1 MSNEEEYLIPI
12 FFINGQLESGKTT
25 FIQGIIAGGQFDAAK
40 KKLLVAFEDGE
51 VEYDKQLL
59 DEHGIDLVILSPSEM
74 TSEKMA
80 ALDDKYDPW
89 LVIVE
94 YNGMVDPK
102 QFRDLAMPH
111 GWQVYQSI
119 TIMNAETFQNQWK
132 NMKSIMAESVKAAES
147 VVFNRCTEEM
157 ELGSFK
163 RSMKALNP
171 NIDIIFEDVSGNI
184 ISGTNDTVPYDM
196 EADVIEVSDNDF
208 GVWFIDCRDR
218 PKAYDGRVVRFKAQ
232 ALRDPE
238 LKENE
243 FVASRQVMTCCEDD
257 IALVGYIVKKTD
269 VITDPSYP
277 AEKEWVMITA
287 EITYEERDEYNGMG
301 PVLVAETI
309 ETTEKPK
316 MEKRAERLNSL
327 LVQLF
332 NDILHIEEK
341 VLKSSEIKDL
351 SITEIHTIDAIGTQG
366 NRTMGEIAHDLR
378 ITVGTLTS
386 AINRL
391 IKKGYAERS
400 RTEEDRRV
408 VLVSL
413 TEKGKHAYK
422 IHADFHKEMVQAT
435 LNSYNDEEQ
444 EVLCDVIE
452 KINIF
457 FEDKYEGLQ

>member
-287 EITYEERDEYNGMG
+287 KITYKERDEYNGMG

-316 MEKRAERLNSL
+316 ME
-327 LVQLF
+327 
-332 NDILHIEEK
+332 I
-341 VLKSSEIKDL
+341 
-351 SITEIHTIDAIGTQG
+351 
-366 NRTMGEIAHDLR
+366 
-378 ITVGTLTS
+378 VG
-386 AINRL
+386 I
-391 IKKGYAERS
+391 
-400 RTEEDRRV
+400 
-408 VLVSL
+408 
-413 TEKGKHAYK
+413 
-422 IHADFHKEMVQAT
+422 
-435 LNSYNDEEQ
+435 
-444 EVLCDVIE
+444 
-452 KINIF
+452 
-457 FEDKYEGLQ
+457 

>member
-1 MSNEEEYLIPI
+1 MTTPVYICTGFLD
-12 FFINGQLESGKTT
+12 SGKTT

-208 GVWFIDCRDR
+208 GVWFIDCRD
-218 PKAYDGRVVRFKAQ
+218 
-232 ALRDPE
+232 
-238 LKENE
+238 
-243 FVASRQVMTCCEDD
+243 
-257 IALVGYIVKKTD
+257 I
-269 VITDPSYP
+269 
-277 AEKEWVMITA
+277 
-287 EITYEERDEYNGMG
+287 
-301 PVLVAETI
+301 
-309 ETTEKPK
+309 
-316 MEKRAERLNSL
+316 
-327 LVQLF
+327 
-332 NDILHIEEK
+332 
-341 VLKSSEIKDL
+341 
-351 SITEIHTIDAIGTQG
+351 
-366 NRTMGEIAHDLR
+366 
-378 ITVGTLTS
+378 
-386 AINRL
+386 
-391 IKKGYAERS
+391 
-400 RTEEDRRV
+400 
-408 VLVSL
+408 
-413 TEKGKHAYK
+413 
-422 IHADFHKEMVQAT
+422 
-435 LNSYNDEEQ
+435 
-444 EVLCDVIE
+444 
-452 KINIF
+452 
-457 FEDKYEGLQ
+457 

>member
-157 ELGSFK
+157 DLGSFK

-196 EADVIEVSDNDF
+196 
-208 GVWFIDCRDR
+208 
-218 PKAYDGRVVRFKAQ
+218 
-232 ALRDPE
+232 
-238 LKENE
+238 
-243 FVASRQVMTCCEDD
+243 
-257 IALVGYIVKKTD
+257 
-269 VITDPSYP
+269 
-277 AEKEWVMITA
+277 
-287 EITYEERDEYNGMG
+287 
-301 PVLVAETI
+301 
-309 ETTEKPK
+309 
-316 MEKRAERLNSL
+316 
-327 LVQLF
+327 
-332 NDILHIEEK
+332 
-341 VLKSSEIKDL
+341 
-351 SITEIHTIDAIGTQG
+351 
-366 NRTMGEIAHDLR
+366 
-378 ITVGTLTS
+378 
-386 AINRL
+386 
-391 IKKGYAERS
+391 
-400 RTEEDRRV
+400 
-408 VLVSL
+408 
-413 TEKGKHAYK
+413 
-422 IHADFHKEMVQAT
+422 
-435 LNSYNDEEQ
+435 
-444 EVLCDVIE
+444 
-452 KINIF
+452 
-457 FEDKYEGLQ
+457 

>member
-80 ALDDKYDPW
+80 VLDDKYDPW

-208 GVWFIDCRDR
+208 EYG
-218 PKAYDGRVVRFKAQ
+218 
-232 ALRDPE
+232 L
-238 LKENE
+238 
-243 FVASRQVMTCCEDD
+243 S
-257 IALVGYIVKKTD
+257 
-269 VITDPSYP
+269 
-277 AEKEWVMITA
+277 TA
-287 EITYEERDEYNGMG
+287 ETDQRHMMEE
-301 PVLVAETI
+301 L
-309 ETTEKPK
+309 
-316 MEKRAERLNSL
+316 
-327 LVQLF
+327 
-332 NDILHIEEK
+332 
-341 VLKSSEIKDL
+341 
-351 SITEIHTIDAIGTQG
+351 
-366 NRTMGEIAHDLR
+366 
-378 ITVGTLTS
+378 
-386 AINRL
+386 
-391 IKKGYAERS
+391 
-400 RTEEDRRV
+400 
-408 VLVSL
+408 
-413 TEKGKHAYK
+413 
-422 IHADFHKEMVQAT
+422 
-435 LNSYNDEEQ
+435 
-444 EVLCDVIE
+444 
-452 KINIF
+452 
-457 FEDKYEGLQ
+457 